1 MYTLDTNAVVYY
13 LAGEE
18 ALVGLIAKTQE
29 DNDVLYVPTI
39 VRLELLSKPDMSL
52 KEYHAIVSFLDAC
65 RYVNLDIAVSDIAA
79 DIRRLHRLKTPDSI
93 IAASA
98 LYTGTTLV
106 TRNVRDFDKVT
117 GLAVL
122 GV

>member
-18 ALVGLIAKTQE
+18 ALVGLIAKAQE
-29 DNDVLYVPTI
+29 DNGVLYVPTI
-39 VRLELLSKPDMSL
+39 VRLELLSKPDMTR
-52 KEYHAIVSFLDAC
+52 KEYDAIVSFLDAC
-65 RYVNLDIAVSDIAA
+65 RYVNLDTAVADIAA

-106 TRNVRDFDKVT
+106 TRDMRDFNTVT